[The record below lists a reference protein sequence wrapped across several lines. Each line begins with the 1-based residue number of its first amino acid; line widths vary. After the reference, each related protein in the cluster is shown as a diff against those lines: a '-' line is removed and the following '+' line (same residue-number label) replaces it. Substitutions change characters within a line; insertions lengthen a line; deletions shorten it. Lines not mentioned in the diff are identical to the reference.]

1 MNGAHSVQ
9 HSVQH
14 APHAFLGSK
23 TELIGL
29 IPATFHRY
37 CQVIDVDQGSLQN
50 VITFPP
56 EGHFIVDSGLA
67 VAGPQRC
74 TFRFRAATLRLP
86 GGTSLGLPPF
96 GQGWFDTVY
105 VDEDV
110 RVARDSRGD
119 TLVVARDGP
128 PRGF

>member
-1 MNGAHSVQ
+1 M
-9 HSVQH
+9 
-14 APHAFLGSK
+14 
-23 TELIGL
+23 ELIGL
-29 IPATFHRY
+29 PIRPYGPQPHPIYRPR
-37 CQVIDVDQGSLQN
+37 QVIDVDQGSLQN

-56 EGHFIVDSGLA
+56 EGRFVVDSGLA

-86 GGTSLGLPPF
+86 GGKSLGLPPF
-96 GQGWFDTVY
+96 GQGWFNTVY
-105 VDEDV
+105 ADGDV

-128 PRGF
+128 PRAF